1 MKRIII
7 SIPTTG
13 RELKDLVLEKF
24 KWTFYPR
31 RMKHNKEVLNRIA
44 SEICSE
50 ISSGYWRND
59 ISKYM
64 REELTDP
71 VSGKIREIVRS
82 KMKDLK

>member
-1 MKRIII
+1 MKRITLC
-7 SIPTTG
+7 IPTTG
-13 RELKDLVLEKF
+13 KELKDFIIEKF
-24 KWTFYPR
+24 KRIAHPR

-44 SEICSE
+44 SEICKE

-71 VSGKIREIVRS
+71 VSGKIREIVR
-82 KMKDLK
+82 KKKKDLI

>member
-1 MKRIII
+1 MKRITLC
-7 SIPTTG
+7 IPTTG
-13 RELKDLVLEKF
+13 KELKGFILEKF
-24 KWTFYPR
+24 KRIAYPR
-31 RMKHNKEVLNRIA
+31 RTKHNKEVLNRIA

-82 KMKDLK
+82 KMKELM